1 MRTSFAFLLT
11 AAVFMPANSP
21 TLAQPSETGGLEPPQ
36 WVAASS
42 ELPKAEVT
50 LDQAITRALQLNS
63 SLAAGTYAVSA
74 AEARVIQA
82 GLLPNPALELEAE
95 KFGGSGDLDGFNAA
109 ESTAVISQRIPLGG
123 KRGRRRAVAESEHM
137 LAGRDLEAVRL
148 DVTSGT
154 TAAFYRVLAAQQR
167 EALADEFLGL
177 AERFAHTVQARVD
190 AGKVSPV
197 EATRASIEVA
207 RARVRLARAE
217 RELEAERA
225 LLAATW
231 GSSTVAFDQAV
242 GELPEPKSPPTLGQ
256 LRLLLMDAPEITR
269 LEDQIERQR
278 NVLEL
283 EKSLRIPDLTVSIG
297 PRRFEVTGQSA
308 WVAGLSLPIPI
319 FDRNQGSR
327 RTAEFE
333 VEGARLDAEAVRV
346 ALETELAAALERLH
360 AAAQEATTMGREI
373 VPGANVAFAATET
386 GYSEGKFGF
395 LDVLDAQRALFEARS
410 LLVDS
415 REEYDVTLTVLERL
429 IGRPTV
435 PQTGAAPGGH
445 DSSQGEK

>member
-21 TLAQPSETGGLEPPQ
+21 TLAQPSGTGGLEPPQ

-82 GLLPNPALELEAE
+82 GLLPNPAL
-95 KFGGSGDLDGFNAA
+95 
-109 ESTAVISQRIPLGG
+109 
-123 KRGRRRAVAESEHM
+123 
-137 LAGRDLEAVRL
+137 
-148 DVTSGT
+148 
-154 TAAFYRVLAAQQR
+154 
-167 EALADEFLGL
+167 
-177 AERFAHTVQARVD
+177 
-190 AGKVSPV
+190 
-197 EATRASIEVA
+197 
-207 RARVRLARAE
+207 
-217 RELEAERA
+217 ELEAERA

-415 REEYDVTLTVLERL
+415 REEYAVTLTVLERL
-429 IGRPTV
+429 IGRPTA

-445 DSSQGEK
+445 DSSQGEER

>member
-21 TLAQPSETGGLEPPQ
+21 TLAQPSGTGGFEPPQ

-95 KFGGSGDLDGFNAA
+95 
-109 ESTAVISQRIPLGG
+109 
-123 KRGRRRAVAESEHM
+123 
-137 LAGRDLEAVRL
+137 
-148 DVTSGT
+148 
-154 TAAFYRVLAAQQR
+154 
-167 EALADEFLGL
+167 
-177 AERFAHTVQARVD
+177 
-190 AGKVSPV
+190 
-197 EATRASIEVA
+197 
-207 RARVRLARAE
+207 
-217 RELEAERA
+217 RA

-231 GSSTVAFDQAV
+231 CSSTVAFDQAV

-269 LEDQIERQR
+269 LARISHQLSSRGRKTVVRCGVCDLRAAESYLTVRRAARRKQTPQIAADLRPQQEVGEICGLEDQIERQR

-283 EKSLRIPDLTVSIG
+283 EKLLRIPDLTVSIG

-386 GYSEGKFGF
+386 GYSEGQFGF

-415 REEYDVTLTVLERL
+415 REEYAATLTVLERL